1 MITHCFFS
9 MFRGILNSFLFGFS
23 LIHQKRFLGAEWLQL
38 FVSNTWAADW
48 SEDSGQSHSEAET
61 GAPQVACFVGLAMK
75 TASFDPFDP

>member
-9 MFRGILNSFLFGFS
+9 MFRGILNSFFWGFS
-23 LIHQKRFLGAEWLQL
+23 LIHQKRVLGAEWLQL

-61 GAPQVACFVGLAMK
+61 GAPQA
-75 TASFDPFDP
+75 FDPFDP